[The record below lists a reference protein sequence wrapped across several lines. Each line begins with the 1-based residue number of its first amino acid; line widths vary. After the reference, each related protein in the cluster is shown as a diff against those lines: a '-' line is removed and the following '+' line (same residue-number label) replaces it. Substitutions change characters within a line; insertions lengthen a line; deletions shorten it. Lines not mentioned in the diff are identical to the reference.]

1 MTGGRLVRRGRS
13 LQTVDD
19 AMNQPG
25 GKFPNHPEGQGDR
38 DVGGDA
44 APTGPSAAGQ
54 IAQISAAPVNSGPS
68 PVGHAPFEGDRNRVI
83 AQHGAV
89 RGGGRR
95 RALGRGCRVLGDH
108 HEYGGCEID
117 QQNGDGVPPRS
128 DQAAFR
134 QWRSSGRVQR
144 NLTANDGRCYNLLR
158 GAAGDY
164 FDQPLS
170 GRPSTSQSSENS
182 ALVVVIIAR
191 REGSSARPTML
202 LPLSTISASALG
214 VMRTMPRLPAS
225 EPATYTFPARSNA
238 NPCGRPRPR
247 KNVLTSPAGL
257 MRYTRS
263 KLEVVGPVTYNS
275 SAGLNAR

>member
-1 MTGGRLVRRGRS
+1 MVMVCHHGAIRRRSGNGG
-13 LQTVDD
+13 
-19 AMNQPG
+19 AA
-25 GKFPNHPEGQGDR
+25 
-38 DVGGDA
+38 VGSRETSQRMMGDA
-44 APTGPSAAGQ
+44 TT
-54 IAQISAAPVNSGPS
+54 
-68 PVGHAPFEGDRNRVI
+68 
-83 AQHGAV
+83 
-89 RGGGRR
+89 
-95 RALGRGCRVLGDH
+95 
-108 HEYGGCEID
+108 Y
-117 QQNGDGVPPRS
+117 
-128 DQAAFR
+128 
-134 QWRSSGRVQR
+134 
-144 NLTANDGRCYNLLR
+144 LLR

-202 LPLSTISASALG
+202 LPLSTISASAFG

-225 EPATYTFPARSNA
+225 EPATYKFPARSNA